1 MIKLKDEVQVETI
14 AMNEL
19 KDGQIAVIVDD
30 FADYKG
36 TVVQRYGNDAVA
48 LGMLSGNGWPA
59 VELNTLRVRV
69 LEAGETLVIYN
80 NY

>member
-1 MIKLKDEVQVETI
+1 MIRLKDEVQVETI

-19 KDGQIAVIVDD
+19 KDGQIAVIVDN

-36 TVVQRYGNDAVA
+36 RVVQRYGNNAVA
-48 LGMLSGNGWPA
+48 LGMSSDNGWTV
-59 VELNTLRVRV
+59 VEWNTLKVRV
-69 LEAGETLVIYN
+69 LEEGETLVIYN